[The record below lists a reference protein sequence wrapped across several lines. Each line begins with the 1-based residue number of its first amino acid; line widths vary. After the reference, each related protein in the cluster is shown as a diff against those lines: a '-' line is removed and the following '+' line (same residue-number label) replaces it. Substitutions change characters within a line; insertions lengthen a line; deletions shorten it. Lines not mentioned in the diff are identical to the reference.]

1 MKPDKSN
8 IGDPNPKSRTQII
21 VKIKK
26 TKLIRKKF
34 LFFSLLKYSLLFLI
48 NS

>member
-1 MKPDKSN
+1 MKPDRSN
-8 IGDPNPKSRTQII
+8 IGDPNPKSKTQII

-26 TKLIRKKF
+26 AKLIRKKLLF
-34 LFFSLLKYSLLFLI
+34 LSWLKYSLLFLI